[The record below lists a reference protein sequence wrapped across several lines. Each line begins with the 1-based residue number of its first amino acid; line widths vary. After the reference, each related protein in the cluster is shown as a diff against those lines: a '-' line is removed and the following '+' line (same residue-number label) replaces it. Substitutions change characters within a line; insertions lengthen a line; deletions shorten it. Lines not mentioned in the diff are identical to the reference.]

1 MQPVDTQQTKLW
13 TRNFILM
20 IVLNTFIFFG
30 FQMLMPTLPGFIKQM
45 GVTDSTVGLVT
56 GIFTISTL
64 IVRPFAGLALDR
76 IGRKPVLIAGLT
88 IFIIMVSSYSFLPSI
103 GLILFFRFIHG
114 FGWGTTTTSTSTIA
128 AECPPRKRF
137 AEGMG
142 YFGLSSSLA
151 MALAPGFGLAFVALY
166 NFRSL
171 TFLSAALVAT
181 GLLLTFL
188 LKYDKTVCKTE
199 TNGKRKF
206 YERSAMR
213 PALLTFLVNIPYG
226 SVTSFIALYAA
237 QRGIAN
243 IGAFFTVYALI
254 MLISRPLFG
263 KLIDKFGFNF
273 TIIPGLMMITTTMLL
288 LSRSTT
294 LPLFL
299 VAAFFY
305 GMGNGA
311 VQPTLQ
317 TMAVRDVPK
326 ERLGAANA
334 TFFTGFDAGLGF
346 GAIIFGRIATAVG
359 YSNMY
364 MFASIPIILALILYF
379 AIARKQKQ
387 KRNA

>member
-1 MQPVDTQQTKLW
+1 MQSVDTQNTKLW
-13 TRNFILM
+13 TRNFVLM

-30 FQMLMPTLPGFIKQM
+30 FQMLMPTLPGYIKQM
-45 GVTDSTVGLVT
+45 GVTDSTVGLIT

-64 IVRPFAGLALDR
+64 FVRPFAGLALDR
-76 IGRKPVLIAGLT
+76 IGRKPVLMTGLI
-88 IFIIMVSSYSFLPSI
+88 IFIIMVVSYTFLPSI
-103 GLILFFRFIHG
+103 GLILLFRFIHG
-114 FGWGTTTTSTSTIA
+114 FGWGTTTTSTSTIV
-128 AECPPRKRF
+128 AECPPRNRF

-151 MALAPGFGLAFVALY
+151 MALAPGIGLSFVALFD
-166 NFRSL
+166 FRSL

-188 LKYDKTVCKTE
+188 LKYENVVCEVKSKE
-199 TNGKRKF
+199 RRKF
-206 YERSAMR
+206 YERSAVR
-213 PALLTFLVNIPYG
+213 PALLMFLINIPYG

-243 IGAFFTVYALI
+243 IGTFFTVYAVI

-273 TIIPGLMMITTTMLL
+273 TIVPGLTLITATMLL
-288 LSRSTT
+288 LSRSAT
-294 LPLFL
+294 LPYFL
-299 VAAFFY
+299 VAAFLY
-305 GMGNGA
+305 GLGIGA

-326 ERLGAANA
+326 DRLGAANA

-364 MFASIPIILALILYF
+364 MFASIPIIIALVLYL
-379 AIARKQKQ
+379 IIMRKQKQ
-387 KRNA
+387 NRNS